1 MSKVK
6 IIICGAGSRGSGHAN
21 NAIEHAENGEIV
33 GVAEPRE
40 FHRNALAKKH
50 NIPDENVFKNWDE
63 MAAKE
68 RFADAV
74 VISTQ
79 DNMHVEPTE
88 AFAEKGYHILLE
100 KPIAPTEEE
109 CERVT
114 NAVKKAG
121 VIFGVCHVLRYTN
134 YSKKVKEIIDSGA
147 IGEIVSIRHLE
158 PVCYWHQAH
167 SYVRGN
173 WRNEKESSFMLLAKS
188 CHDIDL
194 LHYFMQDECTAVSS
208 FGSLKHFTKENKP
221 EGASD
226 RCIDCSVSDECPYS
240 ASRFYLG
247 RLKKG
252 EKDWPVNVI
261 APDPTEESVTE
272 ALKSGPY
279 GRCVYNCDNDV
290 VDHQVVNMQFSGGQT
305 ASFTMTAFTDSSGRQ
320 TQIFGTKGQLTG
332 DSVKIQVF
340 DFITEKTTEYD
351 TSAGNGHITGGHGGG
366 DYNLI
371 SDFVKAVAN
380 NDQSFLLSGPEE
392 TLDSHKIVFAA
403 ERSRLEGKVIKV

>member
-6 IIICGAGSRGSGHAN
+6 IIICGAGNRGTGHAN
-21 NAIEHAENGEIV
+21 NAIEHSDNAEIV
-33 GVAEPRE
+33 GVADPRE
-40 FHRNALAKKH
+40 FHREELAKKH
-50 NIPDENVFKNWDE
+50 NIPQENIFKDWSE
-63 MAAKE
+63 MAQRD

-74 VISTQ
+74 VVSTQ

-100 KPIAPTEEE
+100 KPLAPTEEE

-114 NAVKKAG
+114 NAIKKAG

-147 IGEIVSIRHLE
+147 LGEIVSIRHLE

-208 FGSLKHFTKENKP
+208 FGSLKHFKAENKP

-226 RCIDCSVSDECPYS
+226 RCIDCKVADDCPYS
-240 ASRFYLG
+240 AERFYMG
-247 RLKKG
+247 RFKNG
-252 EKDWPVNVI
+252 HTTWPIDVI
-261 APDPTEESVTE
+261 DPDPTEESLTN
-272 ALKSGPY
+272 ALKNGPY

-290 VDHQVVNMQFSGGQT
+290 VDNQVVNMEFAGGQT
-305 ASFTMTAFTDSSGRQ
+305 VSFTMTAFTDSSGRQ
-320 TQIFGTKGQLTG
+320 TQIFGTRGQLTG
-332 DSVKIQVF
+332 DSVTIKVF
-340 DFITEKTTEYD
+340 DFMTEKTTEYD
-351 TSAGNGHITGGHGGG
+351 TSSGSGHITGGHGGG

-371 SDFVKAVAN
+371 SDFIEAVAH
-380 NDQSFLLSGPEE
+380 NDQSKLLSGPDE
-392 TLDSHKIVFAA
+392 TLASHKIVFAA
-403 ERSRLEGKVIKV
+403 EKSRKEGRVIKL

>member
-6 IIICGAGSRGSGHAN
+6 IIICGAGSRGAGHAN
-21 NAIEHAENGEIV
+21 NAMEHSGNAEII

-40 FHRNALAKKH
+40 FHRNELAKKY
-50 NIPDENVFKNWDE
+50 NIAPENVFSDWSE
-63 MAAKE
+63 MAGRE

-79 DNMHVEPTE
+79 DSLHVEPAV

-100 KPIAPTEEE
+100 KPIAPTEKE
-109 CERVT
+109 CQIVT
-114 NAVKKAG
+114 DAVKKAG

-147 IGEIVSIRHLE
+147 LGEIVSIRHLE

-173 WRNEKESSFMLLAKS
+173 WRNEEESSFMLLAKS

-194 LHYFMQDECTAVSS
+194 LHYFMQDKCTAVSS
-208 FGSLKHFTKENKP
+208 FGSLKHFKKENKP

-226 RCIDCSVSDECPYS
+226 RCIDCSVSDDCPYS

-252 EKDWPVNVI
+252 ETEWPLNVI
-261 APDPTEESVTE
+261 TPEPTEESVTE
-272 ALKSGPY
+272 ALRNGPY
-279 GRCVYNCDNDV
+279 GRCVYTCDNDV
-290 VDHQVVNMQFSGGQT
+290 VDNQVVNMEFAGGQT
-305 ASFTMTAFTDSSGRQ
+305 VSFTMTAFTDSSGRQ
-320 TQIFGTKGQLTG
+320 TQIFGTRGQLTG
-332 DSVKIQVF
+332 DSVKIKVF
-340 DFITEKTTEYD
+340 DFNTEKTTEYD
-351 TSAGNGHITGGHGGG
+351 TSAGSGHITGGHGGG

-371 SDFVKAVAN
+371 SDFIDAVASK
-380 NDQSFLLSGPEE
+380 DQSKLLSGADE
-392 TLDSHKIVFAA
+392 TLNSHKMVFAA
-403 ERSRLEGKVIKV
+403 ERSRIEGKVIKL